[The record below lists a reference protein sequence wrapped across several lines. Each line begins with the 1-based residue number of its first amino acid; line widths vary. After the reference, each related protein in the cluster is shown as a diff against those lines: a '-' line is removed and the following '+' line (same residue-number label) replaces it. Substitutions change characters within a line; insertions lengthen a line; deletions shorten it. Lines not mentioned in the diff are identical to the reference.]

1 MFIFLQTPIVCL
13 NTVTCSPQYMV
24 SALAIPS
31 LLCFCLTL
39 LFIDVLWYHLH
50 CYFLVQLLFLYFGH
64 MCTVAISSYIT
75 WITVILSLTHIVVI
89 DFNNCCFGLT
99 SIVVLWLSLTTTFDL
114 TCSLIAVL
122 CSYLNCCDLVLPIML
137 HFSLTYILMCYDFII
152 TAMPDLAPIAVS

>member
-1 MFIFLQTPIVCL
+1 MLCPYQHCSAFSYLYCL
-13 NTVTCSPQYMV
+13 LM
-24 SALAIPS
+24 
-31 LLCFCLTL
+31 CFNIIYIATFWSNSYSFTL
-39 LFIDVLWYHLH
+39 I
-50 CYFLVQLLFLYFGH
+50 GH
-64 MCTVAISSYIT
+64 MCTVAILSYIT

-89 DFNNCCFGLT
+89 DFNNCCFGRFGLT

-152 TAMPDLAPIAVS
+152 TAMPDLAPNAVS